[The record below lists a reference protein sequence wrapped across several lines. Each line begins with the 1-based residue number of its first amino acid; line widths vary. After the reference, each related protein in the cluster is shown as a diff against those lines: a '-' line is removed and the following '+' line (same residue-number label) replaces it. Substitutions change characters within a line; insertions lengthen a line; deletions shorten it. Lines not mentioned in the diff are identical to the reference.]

1 LHENIDYVRGILN
14 DTVQFTGVEADY
26 KNISDIKPDGRY
38 FQYQKLVNSPINS
51 VPSHTVIK
59 EYIEKK
65 GTDYRFETAENPIK
79 ALRDRKKDNISVG
92 VAPSAAQSTGFK
104 PNK

>member
-1 LHENIDYVRGILN
+1 M
-14 DTVQFTGVEADY
+14 
-26 KNISDIKPDGRY
+26 
-38 FQYQKLVNSPINS
+38 
-51 VPSHTVIK
+51 IK